1 MILLK
6 YNNIIKHNYHTLSN
20 RKITMVK
27 KLTPDG
33 NACRKCL
40 SIESRLKK
48 DNLFDKIDNLLY
60 VNNIDGNKLAIKYN
74 INTVPFF
81 IVESYDKKGKYNKE
95 IYTIYMKMKKDI
107 FNKKILMD
115 EAIEDIAI
123 SIL

>member
-1 MILLK
+1 MILFK
-6 YNNIIKHNYHTLSN
+6 YNNQIKKSYHIISHQ
-20 RKITMVK
+20 KITMVK

-33 NACRKCL
+33 SACRKCL
-40 SIESRLKK
+40 NIESRLKK
-48 DNLFDKIDNLLY
+48 DNLFDKIDNHLY

-81 IVESYDKKGKYNKE
+81 IVESYDENGNNRE
-95 IYTIYMKMKKDI
+95 DIYTVYMKMKKDI
-107 FNKKILMD
+107 FNKKILID